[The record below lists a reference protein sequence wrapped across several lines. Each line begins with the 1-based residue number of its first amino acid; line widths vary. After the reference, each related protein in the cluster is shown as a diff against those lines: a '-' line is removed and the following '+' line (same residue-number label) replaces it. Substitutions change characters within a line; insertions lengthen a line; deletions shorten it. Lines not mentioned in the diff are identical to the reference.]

1 MLFSPFIA
9 ARYLKPKRTFVSIIT
24 VISILGV
31 VLAVWMLTVVIAVFT
46 GYGESL
52 KESILGFEPH
62 MTVDSDGFVSDY
74 VPIVE
79 AMQKVDGISGIAP
92 FVSGQVIMDYRGRRS
107 TLTIRGILPPEGEE
121 LERLESKIAK
131 QTDLSAPP
139 GSNQTIR
146 RGDFTL
152 PDFYSAVIGDALAD
166 AQGIE
171 IGHTLLL
178 YSPPDPQTLMDRFE
192 QFTNSDSNEVRD
204 EIVDDIKVFTSPQE
218 VTVTGIFDS
227 GHWDFDST
235 IIYLHLETA
244 QVLYGFDLEKCHGVA
259 ARVEDAYRAHDYQE
273 KLYEFLPQQ
282 FRAMTWGERYRGIF
296 NAVATEKQA
305 MYIILFM
312 IMVVSAF
319 CIMNTM
325 ITVTVQKRSE
335 IGLLKALGSTEE
347 QIIRIFLLQGL
358 LVGIIGVV
366 VGMALAQWTIFERNA
381 IGAWLGDT
389 FGIAIFAE
397 DIYKVDGGIPAK
409 QSLKDL
415 ITISVGS
422 FLACTLAALIPALI
436 AASLQPAK
444 ALRSE

>member
-1 MLFSPFIA
+1 M
-9 ARYLKPKRTFVSIIT
+9 
-24 VISILGV
+24 
-31 VLAVWMLTVVIAVFT
+31 
-46 GYGESL
+46 
-52 KESILGFEPH
+52 
-62 MTVDSDGFVSDY
+62 
-74 VPIVE
+74 
-79 AMQKVDGISGIAP
+79 
-92 FVSGQVIMDYRGRRS
+92 
-107 TLTIRGILPPEGEE
+107 
-121 LERLESKIAK
+121 
-131 QTDLSAPP
+131 
-139 GSNQTIR
+139 
-146 RGDFTL
+146 
-152 PDFYSAVIGDALAD
+152 
-166 AQGIE
+166 
-171 IGHTLLL
+171 
-178 YSPPDPQTLMDRFE
+178 
-192 QFTNSDSNEVRD
+192 
-204 EIVDDIKVFTSPQE
+204 
-218 VTVTGIFDS
+218 TVTGIFDS
-227 GHWDFDST
+227 GHWDFDSQFVY
-235 IIYLHLETA
+235 IHLETA
-244 QVLYGFDLEKCHGVA
+244 QVLYGFDLEECHGVA
-259 ARVEDAYRAHDYQE
+259 ARVDDAFQAHKYSE
-273 KLYEFLPQQ
+273 KLHAVLPQQ

-312 IMVVSAF
+312 IMVVGAF

-347 QIIRIFLLQGL
+347 QIVRIFLLQGL

-366 VGMALAQWTIFERNA
+366 VGMALAQWTILERNT